1 MRNRSGYDQWLS
13 DKKNHLCSRQSFFD
27 GTIAGQRCLSK
38 DRILVHS
45 TSSAPLPLPA
55 LHGDLP
61 PMLTLRAF
69 EAVARHLSF
78 VNAARELSVTQS
90 ALSHQVH
97 KLEEFLECRLFI
109 RRTRAIELTE
119 AGRAYQLQVRQ
130 ALEGIAAATRI
141 IRHTAPAPSV
151 LRIGLLASFATM
163 WLAPRLSS
171 FISAN
176 PDIRVEL
183 VPSYDLADVAGGEVA
198 LAIRYGKG
206 GWPNVNATRLMNE
219 RLFPVCSPQYKAGWL
234 AAQQGVKQPGL
245 APGPL
250 LTAQATIPFEW
261 LDWARQVRIDISQLS
276 SLMLHDYNIVVE
288 AAVSGQ
294 GIAMGRD
301 RLIKRRL
308 LDGSLVQLLTD
319 AVYEGEIGYWL
330 VTGDEPL
337 NSAAQ
342 RFADWLIAVSREND

>member
-1 MRNRSGYDQWLS
+1 MQP
-13 DKKNHLCSRQSFFD
+13 
-27 GTIAGQRCLSK
+27 
-38 DRILVHS
+38 
-45 TSSAPLPLPA
+45 PLTESLPQPA

-97 KLEEFLECRLFI
+97 KLEAFLECRLFI

-130 ALEGIAAATRI
+130 ALEGIAAATRV

-163 WLAPRLSS
+163 WLAPRLSG

-198 LAIRYGKG
+198 IAIRYGKG
-206 GWPNVNATRLMNE
+206 GWPNVNAMRLMNE
-219 RLFPVCSPQYKAGWL
+219 RLSPVCSPQYKTRWL
-234 AAQQGVKQPGL
+234 ETQRDLKQPAL

-261 LDWARQVRIDISQLS
+261 LDWAKQLRADISQLP

-288 AAVSGQ
+288 AAVAGQ

-308 LDGSLVQLLTD
+308 QDGSLVQLLPD
-319 AVYEGEIGYWL
+319 AVYDGEIGYWL
-330 VTGDEPL
+330 VTGDQPL
-337 NSAAQ
+337 GDTAQ
-342 RFADWLIAVSREND
+342 RFANWLIAVCREDD

>member
-1 MRNRSGYDQWLS
+1 MQP
-13 DKKNHLCSRQSFFD
+13 
-27 GTIAGQRCLSK
+27 TTTA
-38 DRILVHS
+38 
-45 TSSAPLPLPA
+45 SASPQTA

-78 VNAARELSVTQS
+78 IKAARELSVTQS

-119 AGRAYQLQVRQ
+119 TGRAYQLQVRQ
-130 ALEGIAAATRI
+130 ALESIAAATRS

-163 WLAPRLSS
+163 WLAPRLSG
-171 FISAN
+171 FIAAN

-183 VPSYDLADVAGGEVA
+183 VPSYDLADVAGGEVE

-206 GWPNVNATRLMNE
+206 GWPNVNGVRLMDE
-219 RLFPVCSPQYKAGWL
+219 RLFPVCSPHYKTRWL
-234 AAQQGVKQPGL
+234 AAQHDFKQPGL

-261 LDWARQVRIDISQLS
+261 LDWAKQLRIDISQLS

-288 AAVSGQ
+288 AAVAGQ

-308 LDGSLVQLLTD
+308 QDGSLVHLLPN

-330 VTGDEPL
+330 VTGDAPL
-337 NSAAQ
+337 SSVTQ
-342 RFADWLIAVSREND
+342 RFVDWLVAASREDD

>member
-1 MRNRSGYDQWLS
+1 MRNRNDHDQWLS
-13 DKKNHLCSRQSFFD
+13 DEKINSIHVSPLFG
-27 GTIAGQRCLSK
+27 GTIGTQRCLSK
-38 DRILVHS
+38 DRISVQS
-45 TSSAPLPLPA
+45 PTTESLPQSA

-97 KLEEFLECRLFI
+97 KLEAFLECRLFI
-109 RRTRAIELTE
+109 RRTRAIELTD
-119 AGRAYQLQVRQ
+119 AGRTYQRQVRQ
-130 ALEGIAAATRI
+130 ALEGIAAATRMV
-141 IRHTAPAPSV
+141 RHTAPAPSV

-183 VPSYDLADVAGGEVA
+183 VPSYELADVAGGEVA

-206 GWPNVNATRLMNE
+206 GWPNVNAVRLMNE
-219 RLFPVCSPQYKAGWL
+219 RLFPVCSPQYKASWL

-261 LDWARQVRIDISQLS
+261 LDWARQVHIDISKLS

-288 AAVSGQ
+288 AAVAGQ

-308 LDGSLVQLLTD
+308 LDGSLVQLLND

-330 VTGDEPL
+330 VTSDEPL
-337 NSAAQ
+337 GSAAQ
-342 RFADWLIAVSREND
+342 RFADWLIAVSREDD